1 VRPDWPLLASLA
13 AAYGGLA
20 SAFLGP
26 RHRFFVR
33 MTRHGAALG
42 ALALTSEPALR
53 RLRPTVPALL
63 QGGAIAAALYGVF
76 RVGDPIVRLVL
87 PRGGEQL
94 EDLYGLR
101 TGHQALG
108 IAARLALVIGPSEE
122 LFWRGLVQRRL
133 AAVLGRDDWG
143 ALAGTA
149 AYAGAHVA
157 TGNPALVA
165 AAAVAG
171 GLWGGLA
178 ARGVP
183 MEALMAS
190 HALWDVLVFIVA
202 PTSGRPEHAVGA
214 PAAPEVVS

>member
-1 VRPDWPLLASLA
+1 VAERERKAGSDWPLLALLA
-13 AAYGGLA
+13 GAYGGFA

-26 RHRFFVR
+26 RDRFFVR

-42 ALALTSEPALR
+42 AVALSSEPALR
-53 RLRPTVPALL
+53 RLRPTVPALI
-63 QGGAIAAALYGVF
+63 QGGAIAAALYGMF
-76 RVGDPIVRLVL
+76 RVGDPIVRRVL
-87 PRGGEQL
+87 PRGGEQI

-108 IAARLALVIGPSEE
+108 VAARLVLVIGPSEE

-133 AAVLGRDDWG
+133 SALLGREDWG

-149 AYAGAHVA
+149 AYAGAHLA
-157 TGNPALVA
+157 TRNPALVA

-171 GLWGGLA
+171 GWWGGLA

-183 MEALMAS
+183 MEALITS
-190 HALWDVLVFIVA
+190 HALWDVLVFLVA
-202 PTSGRPEHAVGA
+202 PTSGQRPEPV
-214 PAAPEVVS
+214 